1 MEDEERQKKLE
12 AGKAKLAEY
21 RQRKAHADSQKKQKK
36 KKKKKPG
43 EDSEG
48 HSQGRVEVELNQS
61 VGGEEVTGGGQDG
74 SQERNRDPHTTEFTF
89 TKTLRSGET
98 VRHDQTY
105 NIEPESEVS
114 TTAEDYS
121 SEVNGCLDEITEH
134 QMMSSK
140 EFIWEEVESLQQVT
154 KGGTRQDLEDALEAK
169 TRAVEELSRE
179 LDEIRSAFGAEG
191 CSSCR
196 SLKQH

>member
-1 MEDEERQKKLE
+1 MKQKFLCLTLNVFLFLCPQ
-12 AGKAKLAEY
+12 LAEY

-43 EDSEG
+43 EDPEG

-105 NIEPESEVS
+105 NIEVDTS
-114 TTAEDYS
+114 
-121 SEVNGCLDEITEH
+121 
-134 QMMSSK
+134 
-140 EFIWEEVESLQQVT
+140 FIAISQ
-154 KGGTRQDLEDALEAK
+154 
-169 TRAVEELSRE
+169 LSRKYAHKISVRTLIIFKLPHPE
-179 LDEIRSAFGAEG
+179 YNSNVTY
-191 CSSCR
+191 
-196 SLKQH
+196 

>member
-48 HSQGRVEVELNQS
+48 DSQGRVEVELNQS

-121 SEVNGCLDEITEH
+121 SEVRQHFLKYKSSLCHRNVPFFPFSIFNKSKFFVFFLVCSCCVLGCI
-134 QMMSSK
+134 
-140 EFIWEEVESLQQVT
+140 
-154 KGGTRQDLEDALEAK
+154 
-169 TRAVEELSRE
+169 
-179 LDEIRSAFGAEG
+179 
-191 CSSCR
+191 CNC
-196 SLKQH
+196 